1 MLRPDSTGLGYERE
15 PVAVPSRNPVRRFFR
30 ALGPG
35 LITGAADDDP
45 SGIVTYSIA
54 GAQAGT
60 TLLWTALL
68 TFPLMCAVQMMC
80 ARIGMVTGSGL
91 ATALRQKFPAWV
103 LGVVAIALFVANAIN
118 IGADLSGMAEVTQLL
133 TGVDKRVFVVLYG
146 VAILLGTVYFRYAR
160 LAAAFKWC
168 AAVLFAYVIAGFV
181 IKPDWGQVLRA
192 TFLPSW
198 PRSHEEWS
206 TLVAILGT
214 TISPYLF
221 FWQAAQEIEEEK
233 AKGHLTL
240 AARRNAT
247 PQEIATRKLDV
258 GTGGFFSNLI
268 MYFVILTTACT
279 LHVHNVTHISSTSDV
294 ISALQPLAGRFAT
307 LLFAI
312 GILGVGFLAIPTLAG
327 SAAYAFSEIFRLRH
341 GLDEKLGRARAFYG
355 VMGLAIVLGVALTFT
370 PIKAVDALYLT
381 AVINGILAPPLLVG
395 ILLVAC
401 DGRIMRGQ
409 PSSQLGR
416 WVVGAATAG
425 MALAGIAFF
434 TL

>member
-1 MLRPDSTGLGYERE
+1 VS
-15 PVAVPSRNPVRRFFR
+15 
-30 ALGPG
+30 
-35 LITGAADDDP
+35 AATQP
-45 SGIVTYSIA
+45 TKSASPA
-54 GAQAGT
+54 C
-60 TLLWTALL
+60 TA
-68 TFPLMCAVQMMC
+68 
-80 ARIGMVTGSGL
+80 R
-91 ATALRQKFPAWV
+91 
-103 LGVVAIALFVANAIN
+103 
-118 IGADLSGMAEVTQLL
+118 
-133 TGVDKRVFVVLYG
+133 
-146 VAILLGTVYFRYAR
+146 
-160 LAAAFKWC
+160 
-168 AAVLFAYVIAGFV
+168 
-181 IKPDWGQVLRA
+181 
-192 TFLPSW
+192 
-198 PRSHEEWS
+198 
-206 TLVAILGT
+206 
-214 TISPYLF
+214 
-221 FWQAAQEIEEEK
+221 
-233 AKGHLTL
+233 

-370 PIKAVDALYLT
+370 PIKPVDALYLT